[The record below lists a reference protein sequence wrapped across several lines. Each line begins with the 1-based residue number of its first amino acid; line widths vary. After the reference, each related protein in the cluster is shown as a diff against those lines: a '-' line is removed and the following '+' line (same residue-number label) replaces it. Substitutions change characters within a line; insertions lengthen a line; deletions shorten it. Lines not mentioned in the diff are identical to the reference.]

1 MGICMLNALWQNMIH
16 SYREV
21 MHTMEHILTQEH
33 LSAYCIE
40 LEERE
45 KAVATLQKYRH
56 ALQDFLAFT
65 AGEAVAKS
73 LVLAYKQTLCR
84 RYAASTVN
92 GRLAAVNGLLEFLGW
107 HECRVHPLRVQR
119 MEYRDPRR
127 ELTRE
132 EYGRLLQATHKHSRL
147 YLMLESLCATGIRVS
162 ELRFITVESLHT
174 GHTEVHNKGK
184 SRIIL
189 LPFKLCALLKQY
201 CRRCGRRTG
210 NVFVTRSGQPLDRS
224 NIWHMMKRLADKAG
238 VDRRKVYPHNLRHLF
253 ARTFYRVEHDLDHLA
268 ALLGHSSIN
277 TTRIYTRTGMN
288 AYRGQIERMH
298 LIL

>member
-1 MGICMLNALWQNMIH
+1 
-16 SYREV
+16 
-21 MHTMEHILTQEH
+21 MEHVLTREH
-33 LSAYCIE
+33 LSAYCAD
-40 LEERE
+40 LEEQE
-45 KAVATLQKYRH
+45 KAPATLLKYIH
-56 ALQDFLAFT
+56 ALREFQDAM
-65 AGEAVAKS
+65 AGTPVTKS
-73 LVLAYKQTLCR
+73 RVLEYKQMLSQ

-92 GRLAAVNGLLEFLGW
+92 GRLAAINGLLEFLGW
-107 HECRVHPLRVQR
+107 HECKVHPLRVQR

-132 EYGRLLQATHKHSRL
+132 EYGRLLQATSKHSRL

-174 GHTEVHNKGK
+174 GHTEVRNKGK

-189 LPFKLCALLKQY
+189 LPSKLCARLKQY

-210 NVFVTRSGQPLDRS
+210 SVFVTRSGQPLDRS
-224 NIWHMMKRLADKAG
+224 NIWHMMKRLAVKAG
-238 VDRRKVYPHNLRHLF
+238 VDKRKVYPHNLRHLF